1 MIKILLKKVSS
12 YILVGC
18 VVLMPVSGLFAQ
30 THQNANADSIFEKVS
45 IDELLKIKEYYKK
58 KSEKIREKEQSSL
71 SEGKK
76 LGESFLS
83 DKAVKIKDRDK
94 IYIRIAEYYIEEADK
109 KYLDDDDKFQ
119 KIEDEYQKQLADFEA
134 GKLDKEPEEPVEPQ
148 VDYSGAIKIY
158 DKLLREYPA
167 SDFADDALYGKAW
180 LLGKMQKGKQSR
192 RLFQEVIDKYPDSPF
207 APESYMQLA
216 EYYFRPRED
225 KTAEGQSE
233 LELRKAIQ
241 LYKKVLRYK
250 DSPRYDEAL
259 YKLGWSYYKL
269 ASNNPKYYN
278 DAITYFMMVAD
289 DIQRAKKL
297 DPESKISQIDVADEA
312 IEYVGISF
320 TDEAYTKHGV
330 DKARR
335 MLEKI
340 GGRPYGVEIMRA
352 IGNTYKKIDEQDKA
366 IYAFSTLL
374 EMYPDYKE
382 APLIQDYIASSRYS
396 EGKDVLAYNERKK
409 LYESYNPKSEWY
421 QNLEKSDIPDKVKYL
436 NEAYK
441 KSEQAFR
448 ANLITDLEAA
458 QESDNVKPHTLDKWR
473 NFANESY
480 QYLQM
485 FPSDSNAYEIH
496 WNYALALDQKLS
508 EFDKAFNEYLTVST
522 EYLEKTHQEEAA
534 AYAVGVADTLVK
546 IKYGN
551 KGDSV
556 KISLADIAQLHP
568 ETLTP
573 EETNLIQAYDNY
585 IKLFPQGKYTPD
597 FLAAAG
603 GIYYNHKKFAEAK
616 VYFQTLVHRFPGA
629 KEKSLAMRS
638 IMDSYF
644 ALGKFK
650 DSEVIAKR
658 ILADSTLPATQREF
672 ASKRLAEAIFKNAE
686 YLEEQGDY
694 FNAANEF
701 YRLYKEVHDDK
712 RYVVPALWN
721 AGLNYQKA
729 RDWVRS
735 NETFNLI
742 AQEYPKSKF
751 ARDALIKMVD
761 NYKELEQY
769 DLAAQ
774 TSERIYNTYPKADDA
789 DVRLYNASYFFQKAK
804 NWNEAIRVNNLYIAA
819 YPKVEY
825 AVDLFFKNAELY
837 LKLDNLAE
845 ANRIYDEFA
854 KRYPND
860 SRVINAFYERG
871 KYFLKNGQVEA
882 AKAEF
887 NKTIATSEKF
897 RKEGKDSNPFIAGE
911 AVNKLADILHDEFMA
926 INLIQPK
933 SEYKIRLARLKGLL
947 KKLNTAYSKV
957 LLFGSPRSFEAT
969 YDIARS
975 YEEFAQK
982 YVNQEID
989 KNLPPARRY
998 VTRKSINEQAAALMD
1013 NAVNKYKDVVD
1024 KIPLIAQKL
1033 DIDMFSTDS
1042 TALPDSSVDKAR
1054 EVEIDSTKQLAI
1066 KWYHRAKDKISELL
1080 YAEAQLT
1087 SGNVSDAL
1095 ALKAPNG
1102 TTSFEKIIYQEKLL
1116 AKAVVPGVKLTIK
1129 AHLRN
1134 IKEAED
1140 LGLSNKYVEESKR
1153 QILLISNILAKEYEK
1168 LSAKTID
1175 EYKKNY
1181 KAYTDLIEQP
1191 EGAKNAEG
1199 FNYYDLA
1206 GIAKQMISENGII
1219 NNKVL
1224 DALNNTIVLAEQ
1236 NAIQNDITR
1245 ATQDEVFKFSLST
1258 AKVLS
1263 DLSKQANA
1271 QNLTYEALFDST
1283 QNYNY
1288 DDGRNDTE
1296 EIYYALDD
1304 NATALLEH
1312 AFEIKDEKQIKG
1324 TWANKLMAKL
1334 LELDPA
1340 KYAASIDKEKVE
1352 FFTDDTWLYT
1362 LTDYKSEWIKPDLDD
1377 SNWNNAVVVPS
1388 VDNPF
1393 SGLNVDPSAIWIRTS
1408 LAPVVQNDTLST
1420 PDSLNSTLNDSTMFG
1435 DSTRIAI
1442 NDSGA
1447 VASDS
1452 GLVTGNAGADNDT
1465 LVFFRKIINVDGKIV
1480 SANIYV
1486 TADDDYRLYMNGEYI
1501 IDDDANDF
1509 SVLDS
1514 LDFYTLERYL
1524 KTGKNVIAVDVKDND
1539 RTKGGLKLY
1548 GYFEVIPSDMFSN
1561 AESENTKVQQFIDPK
1576 ILKATNILR
1585 KNRIPLRK

>member
-1 MIKILLKKVSS
+1 MCFFFPLNRV
-12 YILVGC
+12 Y
-18 VVLMPVSGLFAQ
+18 AQ
-30 THQNANADSIFEKVS
+30 SQKSTANDSLFEKVS
-45 IDELLKIKEYYKK
+45 IDELLKIKDYYNK
-58 KSEKIREKEQSSL
+58 KSKRIQEKEKSSL

-83 DKAVKIKDRDK
+83 DKGVKIKDRDK
-94 IYIRIAEYYIEEADK
+94 IYIRIAEYYIEEADQ
-109 KYLDDDDKFQ
+109 KYLDEDDNFQ
-119 KIEDEYQKQLADFEA
+119 KADDEYQKQLSAFEA
-134 GKLDKEPEEPVEPQ
+134 GKLDKEPVEPQ
-148 VDYSGAIKIY
+148 EPKIDYSGAIKIY
-158 DKLLREYPA
+158 NKLLTEYPA

-180 LLGKMQKGKQSR
+180 LLGKMSQGSQSR
-192 RLFQEVIDKYPDSPF
+192 RFFQEVIDKYPDSPF

-216 EYYFRPRED
+216 EYYFRPRAD
-225 KTAEGQSE
+225 KTGEDQSE

-250 DSPRYDEAL
+250 GSPRYDEAL

-269 ASNNPKYYN
+269 ASRDPKNYNNS
-278 DAITYFMMVAD
+278 ITYFMMVAD

-297 DPESKISQIDVADEA
+297 DPESKISQVDVADEA

-320 TDEAYTKHGV
+320 TDKEYTKNGV

-340 GGRPYGVEIMRA
+340 GGRSYGVEIMRA
-352 IGNTYKKIDEQDKA
+352 IGNTYKKIDEQNQA
-366 IYAFSTLL
+366 IYAFNTLL
-374 EMYPDYKE
+374 EMYPNYKE
-382 APLIQDYIASSRYS
+382 AALVQDYIASALYS
-396 EGKDVLAYNERKK
+396 SGKDKDAYNARKI

-421 QNLEKSDIPDKVKYL
+421 KKLETSDLKDKVKYL
-436 NEAYK
+436 NEAYN

-448 ANLITDLEAA
+448 SNLLTDLDAA
-458 QESDNVKPHTLDKWR
+458 QESDKVKPRILDKWR
-473 NFANESY
+473 TFADEAY

-485 FPSDSNAYEIH
+485 FPSDSNAYDIH

-522 EYLEKTHQEEAA
+522 EYLEKTHQEDAA

-551 KGDSV
+551 KNDSV
-556 KISLADIAQLHP
+556 KISLADIAQLNP
-568 ETLTP
+568 ESLTP

-585 IKLFPQGKYTPD
+585 IKLFPDGKYTPD

-658 ILADSTLPATQREF
+658 ILADTTLPAKQREF

-686 YLEEQGDY
+686 YLEEQGD
-694 FNAANEF
+694 FFTAANEF

-712 RYVVPALWN
+712 RYIEPALWN

-735 NETFNLI
+735 NETFNII
-742 AQEYPKSKF
+742 AEEFPKSKF
-751 ARDALIKMVD
+751 AHGALIKLVD

-769 DLAAQ
+769 DLAAS
-774 TSERIYNTYPKADDA
+774 TSERIYTTYPKADDA
-789 DVRLYNASYFFQKAK
+789 DVRLYNASYFYQKAEK
-804 NWNEAIRVNNLYIAA
+804 WNEAIRVNNIYIAA

-837 LKLDNLAE
+837 LKLDNLVE

-871 KYFLKNGQVEA
+871 KYFLENGQVEA
-882 AKAEF
+882 AKTEF

-911 AVNKLADILHDEFMA
+911 AVNKLADILHTEFMA
-926 INLIQPK
+926 INLILPK
-933 SEYKIRLARLKGLL
+933 SEYRTRLQRLKTLL
-947 KKLNTAYSKV
+947 NKLNQAYSKV
-957 LLFGSPRSFEAT
+957 LLFGSPRSFEAV

-975 YEEFAQK
+975 YEEFADKFAKQELDQNLSPAK
-982 YVNQEID
+982 Y
-989 KNLPPARRY
+989 Y
-998 VTRKSINEQAAALMD
+998 VTKKAVYEQAASLMD
-1013 NAVNKYKDVVD
+1013 NAVNKYKEVAE
-1024 KIPLIAQKL
+1024 KIPVIAQKL
-1033 DIDMFSTDS
+1033 DIDMFSADS
-1042 TALPDSSVDKAR
+1042 VALPDSSVDKAR
-1054 EVEIDSTKQLAI
+1054 EVEIDSTRQLAL

-1080 YAEAQLT
+1080 YDEAQLT
-1087 SGNVSDAL
+1087 SSNVSDVL
-1095 ALKAPNG
+1095 ALKPPPLS
-1102 TTSFEKIIYQEKLL
+1102 TFETIIYQGKILTN
-1116 AKAVVPGVKLTIK
+1116 AVAPGVELTIK

-1134 IKEAED
+1134 VKEAES

-1153 QILLISNILAKEYEK
+1153 QILLISNVLAQEYEK

-1175 EYKKNY
+1175 EYKNDYADYVK
-1181 KAYTDLIEQP
+1181 LIDQP
-1191 EGAKNAEG
+1191 EGAKNAAG
-1199 FNYYDLA
+1199 MNYYDLA
-1206 GIAKQMISENGII
+1206 TFAKQMIEENNRL
-1219 NNKVL
+1219 NNSTL
-1224 DALNNTIVLAEQ
+1224 DALNNTLDLAADNQ
-1236 NAIQNDITR
+1236 IQNDITR
-1245 ATQDEVFKFSLST
+1245 ATQEKVFKFALATS
-1258 AKVLS
+1258 K
-1263 DLSKQANA
+1263 DLDDLNKEANA
-1271 QNLTYEALFDST
+1271 QNVKYEALFDST
-1283 QNYNY
+1283 NNYNY

-1296 EIYYALDD
+1296 EIYYALSD
-1304 NATALLEH
+1304 NSMALLEH

-1324 TWANKLMAKL
+1324 VWPNRLMAKL

-1340 KYAASIDKEKVE
+1340 KYSASIDKEKVE

-1362 LTDYKSEWIKPDLDD
+1362 LQDYQSKWIDPDFSDAD
-1377 SNWNNAVVVPS
+1377 WSNADVLPAGVNQ
-1388 VDNPF
+1388 F
-1393 SGLNVDPSAIWIRTS
+1393 SSINVNPSAIWIKTPL
-1408 LAPVVQNDTLST
+1408 LAPNSPSFNDSLST
-1420 PDSLNSTLNDSTMFG
+1420 DSVGTFNADTSNIFNNDSTRNNIG
-1435 DSTRIAI
+1435 E
-1442 NDSGA
+1442 
-1447 VASDS
+1447 SDS
-1452 GLVTGNAGADNDT
+1452 GSVAQNTNALNDT
-1465 LVFFRKIINVDGKIV
+1465 LVFFRKNVMVDGKIV
-1480 SANIYV
+1480 EGKIYV
-1486 TADDDYRLYMNGEYI
+1486 TADDDYRLYLNGEYL
-1501 IDDDANDF
+1501 IDDEANDY
-1509 SVLDS
+1509 SVLDT
-1514 LDFYTLERYL
+1514 LDFYTLERYVR
-1524 KTGKNVIAVDVKDND
+1524 TGKNIIAVDVKDND
-1539 RTKGGLKLY
+1539 KTAGGLKLY
-1548 GYFEVIPSDMFSN
+1548 GYFEVIPSDIFSN
-1561 AESENTKVQQFIDPK
+1561 AEAAEAKKQDFINPK
-1576 ILKATNILR
+1576 ILKTVNILQ